1 MNGLQRLAVL
11 REYYAE
17 RVATLALTGTLDAYY
32 VEEFRRADADYRDT
46 RATFMDLCG
55 TS

>member
-17 RVATLALTGTLDAYY
+17 HITSAALAGTLDAYY
-32 VEEFRRADADYRDT
+32 IEEYRRADADYRDT

-55 TS
+55 MS